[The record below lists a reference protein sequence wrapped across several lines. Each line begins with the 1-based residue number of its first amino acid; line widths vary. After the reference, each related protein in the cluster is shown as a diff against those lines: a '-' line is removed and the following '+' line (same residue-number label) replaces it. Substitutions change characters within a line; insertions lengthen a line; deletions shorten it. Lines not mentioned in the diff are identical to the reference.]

1 MKTSPRLRGDGRDAA
16 GPLHD
21 ETHLHI
27 WEAVLSGLGATF
39 IRCRHVQ
46 VEAQRHRLL
55 PQLGIPSEEGAL
67 PLFYHLIDLLCPEIK
82 RVLYIS
88 VTRALS
94 FTFLKLKCGC
104 DEKTC
109 TYPLIYKSKC

>member
-1 MKTSPRLRGDGRDAA
+1 MKTSPRLRGDGGDAA

-39 IRCRHVQ
+39 ICCRHVQ

-82 RVLYIS
+82 RVLFICIS
-88 VTRALS
+88 HTHALS
-94 FTFLKLKCGC
+94 LKFLKPDVRK
-104 DEKTC
+104 KHAPT
-109 TYPLIYKSKC
+109 P